1 MQVPLV
7 MTIIGKDKPGL
18 VESVAR
24 VVSEHSGNWLESRMC
39 QLGGEF
45 AGILRVHV
53 AQEKQ
58 GALIQ
63 ALEALKSHGLSILVQ
78 PDRGG
83 TVPAPVEKSAA
94 LEIVGQDRPGI
105 VREISHALAKY
116 NINVEEFSS
125 ECASAPMTGE
135 ILFKAQAHLQIP
147 TSCNLS
153 AVQQELEKIAGD
165 LMVDISLEEF
175 TGEKT

>member
-24 VVSEHSGNWLESRMC
+24 VVAEHGGNWLESRMC
-39 QLGGEF
+39 HLGGEF

-58 GALIQ
+58 PALVQ
-63 ALEALKSHGLSILVQ
+63 GLEALKAQGLSVLVQ

-83 TVPAPVEKSAA
+83 ITAASPQKAVA

-135 ILFKAQAHLQIP
+135 TLFKAQAHLQIP
-147 TSCNLS
+147 ASCNLA
-153 AVQQELEKIAGD
+153 AVQKELEKIAGD
-165 LMVDISLEEF
+165 LMVDISLEEL
-175 TGEKT
+175 TSKN